1 MKVLRMLMQNGETI
15 SSINPRKR
23 AKEAWNK
30 NTGGRAPTKY
40 GSVGAASPIQQGK
53 KMSFQILENVKS
65 NFKQLS
71 TEKIK
76 KKILNNLIYYRN

>member
-15 SSINPRKR
+15 SSINSRKKKKKGTR
-23 AKEAWNK
+23 NS
-30 NTGGRAPTKY
+30 NTGGRAPTNY

-71 TEKIK
+71 TEKILK
-76 KKILNNLIYYRN
+76 KDIL